1 MTFIGRFLSLTNFK
15 GPFLRTLVPS
25 TCVVFAIQ
33 AGFAIPA
40 IINQTDRFYDFSGSL
55 TYLSVTALSL
65 YLPAIRT
72 NYIAGSG
79 LNTSLSGLSK
89 IGARAAESGGFNWR
103 QLALSFAVGLWA
115 VRRRYSGSNRTT
127 TQKLTIDSGIVPIPE
142 SPATGPR
149 LAI

>member
-40 IINQTDRFYDFSGSL
+40 IINRSDRFYDFSGSL
-55 TYLSVTALSL
+55 TYLTVTALSL
-65 YLPAIRT
+65 YLPAIRS
-72 NYIAGSG
+72 NYIAGVG

-89 IGARAAESGGFNWR
+89 IGTRAVESGGFNWR
-103 QLALSFAVGLWA
+103 QLALSFTVAFWA
-115 VRRRYSGSNRTT
+115 VRCRYFISNRTVT
-127 TQKLTIDSGIVPIPE
+127 RQLTVRSGIVPVPE
-142 SPATGPR
+142 SPAAGPR